1 MDNYKEIL
9 NSLNEPL
16 ISNESISVF
25 HKIFVKY
32 TSHPYFK
39 YSFDLLETLCNK
51 TNYDNKKRLLHMAL
65 TYLTIILYNSGNTIY
80 ISNFDTMILCC
91 FNLGIKAIE
100 NQKCIPCLN
109 KLKKIYKE
117 KYINYQKEEIVRVE
131 LICIKLLNYK
141 INILTVYDC
150 LYYLLNKNKY
160 LLELATKELENQL
173 MNKIKENIYKKPLD
187 LANEIIFNLK
197 NKNEKIEYPK
207 LLKRK
212 IVPKFQHININNKQ
226 FDNKSVKNSSNSY
239 NKNHLSNHM
248 NSNNILSSNKKTS
261 PIYSH
266 QNKYSN
272 IINHINKNKSNIFNM
287 PISLV
292 LPSPG
297 SNFYNYG
304 KNKNKKNITRNIVF
318 GSSRI
323 INSFTNLDIELN
335 NSPGNKTNCESSSPC
350 GSEGISSY
358 IKHNNSG
365 NNLTKNSSNG
375 NVFKKPCLCKKN
387 IKTFFGTNKKD
398 HNRNINDFNGSQ
410 EYLFGD
416 SPHKILKDKIANK
429 YFLNTFYYEKEYEN
443 NHSKNRIIN
452 IH

>member
-16 ISNESISVF
+16 ILSEPISDL

-51 TNYDNKKRLLHMAL
+51 TNYDNKKRLLHMAF
-65 TYLTIILYNSGNTIY
+65 TYLTIILYNSGNNVY

-91 FNLGIKAIE
+91 FNLGIKTIE
-100 NQKCIPCLN
+100 NQKYIPCLN

-141 INILTVYDC
+141 INILTAYDC

-160 LLELATKELENQL
+160 LLDLATKELENQL
-173 MNKIKENIYKKPLD
+173 VNNIKENIYKKPLN
-187 LANEIIFNLK
+187 LAKDIIINIK

-207 LLKRK
+207 LIKRK
-212 IVPKFQHININNKQ
+212 IVPKFHHINFNNKQ
-226 FDNKSVKNSSNSY
+226 FDNRSVKNSSSSY
-239 NKNHLSNHM
+239 NKNHLSSHM
-248 NSNNILSSNKKTS
+248 NSNNILSSNKKNS
-261 PIYSH
+261 PIYFH
-266 QNKYSN
+266 QNKFSN
-272 IINHINKNKSNIFNM
+272 IISHISKNKSNIFNM
-287 PISLV
+287 PISLL
-292 LPSPG
+292 LPNPG
-297 SNFYNYG
+297 SNFYKYG
-304 KNKNKKNITRNIVF
+304 KNRSKKSLTRNIVF
-318 GSSRI
+318 GSSRF
-323 INSFTNLDIELN
+323 INSSTNLDIELN
-335 NSPGNKTNCESSSPC
+335 NSPGTKTNCESSSPC
-350 GSEGISSY
+350 GSDGISSY

-375 NVFKKPCLCKKN
+375 NVFKKPCLSKKN
-387 IKTFFGTNKKD
+387 IKTFFGTSKKN
-398 HNRNINDFNGSQ
+398 HNGKNYDINGSQ
-410 EYLFGD
+410 EYLFD
-416 SPHKILKDKIANK
+416 VSPQKNFEDNITNK
-429 YFLNTFYYEKEYEN
+429 CFLNTFYYEKEYEN
-443 NHSKNRIIN
+443 NQNKNRGIN

>member
-9 NSLNEPL
+9 NSLNGPL
-16 ISNESISVF
+16 ILNEPISDL

-65 TYLTIILYNSGNTIY
+65 AYLTIILYNSGNSVY

-91 FNLGIKAIE
+91 FNLGIKTIE
-100 NQKCIPCLN
+100 NQKYIPCLN

-141 INILTVYDC
+141 INVLTVYDC

-160 LLELATKELENQL
+160 LLDLATKELENQL
-173 MNKIKENIYKKPLD
+173 MNNIKENIYKKPLD
-187 LANEIIFNLK
+187 LANEIIINLK
-197 NKNEKIEYPK
+197 NKNDKIDYPK

-212 IVPKFQHININNKQ
+212 IVPKFQQINITNKK
-226 FDNKSVKNSSNSY
+226 FDNKSVKNSNNSY
-239 NKNHLSNHM
+239 IKNYLSNHM
-248 NSNNILSSNKKTS
+248 NANNILSSNKKNS

-272 IINHINKNKSNIFNM
+272 IISHINKNKSNIYNM

-292 LPSPG
+292 LPNPG

-304 KNKNKKNITRNIVF
+304 KNKNKKSITRNIVF
-318 GSSRI
+318 GSSRV

-358 IKHNNSG
+358 IKYNKSG

-387 IKTFFGTNKKD
+387 IKTFFGINKKN
-398 HNRNINDFNGSQ
+398 HNGNSNDFNGSQ

-416 SPHKILKDKIANK
+416 SPLKILKEKIPNK
-429 YFLNTFYYEKEYEN
+429 YFLDTFYYEKEYEN
-443 NHSKNRIIN
+443 NQSKNRVIN

>member
-9 NSLNEPL
+9 TSLNEPL
-16 ISNESISVF
+16 ISNKPISDL

-51 TNYDNKKRLLHMAL
+51 TNYDNKKRLLHKAI

-100 NQKCIPCLN
+100 NQKYIPCLN

-117 KYINYQKEEIVRVE
+117 KYINYQKEEIVKVE

-141 INILTVYDC
+141 INILTAYDC

-160 LLELATKELENQL
+160 LLELATKELENKL
-173 MNKIKENIYKKPLD
+173 VNNIKENICKKPLD
-187 LANEIIFNLK
+187 IANEIIINLK
-197 NKNEKIEYPK
+197 NKNEKMEYPK

-248 NSNNILSSNKKTS
+248 IEKNILSSNKKNS

-272 IINHINKNKSNIFNM
+272 IISHISKNKSNIFNM

-292 LPSPG
+292 LPHAG
-297 SNFYNYG
+297 SNFCNYG
-304 KNKNKKNITRNIVF
+304 KNKAKKSITRNIVF
-318 GSSRI
+318 GSSRV

-335 NSPGNKTNCESSSPC
+335 SSPGNKTNCESSSPC
-350 GSEGISSY
+350 GSDGISSY
-358 IKHNNSG
+358 IMHNNSG
-365 NNLTKNSSNG
+365 NNLIKNSSNR

-387 IKTFFGTNKKD
+387 IKTFFGTKKK
-398 HNRNINDFNGSQ
+398 S
-410 EYLFGD
+410 
-416 SPHKILKDKIANK
+416 
-429 YFLNTFYYEKEYEN
+429 
-443 NHSKNRIIN
+443 
-452 IH
+452 

>member
-91 FNLGIKAIE
+91 FNLGIKTIE

-160 LLELATKELENQL
+160 LLELTTKELENQL

-272 IINHINKNKSNIFNM
+272 IISHISKNKSNIFNM

-297 SNFYNYG
+297 SIYNYG

-365 NNLTKNSSNG
+365 NNLTKNSSKG

-398 HNRNINDFNGSQ
+398 HNGNINEFKGSQ

-416 SPHKILKDKIANK
+416 SPQKILKDNIPNK
-429 YFLNTFYYEKEYEN
+429 CFLNTFYYEKEYEN

>member
-9 NSLNEPL
+9 NSLNEPI
-16 ISNESISVF
+16 ISNEPISVF

-91 FNLGIKAIE
+91 FNLGIKTIE

-187 LANEIIFNLK
+187 LANEIIINLK

-272 IINHINKNKSNIFNM
+272 IISHISKNKSNIFNM

-297 SNFYNYG
+297 SIYNYG

-335 NSPGNKTNCESSSPC
+335 NSPGTKTNCESSSPC

-358 IKHNNSG
+358 IKHDNSG

-416 SPHKILKDKIANK
+416 SLQKILKDKIANK
-429 YFLNTFYYEKEYEN
+429 FF
-443 NHSKNRIIN
+443 
-452 IH
+452 

>member
-9 NSLNEPL
+9 NSLNDPL
-16 ISNESISVF
+16 ILNEPISDL

-51 TNYDNKKRLLHMAL
+51 TNYDNKKRLLHMSL
-65 TYLTIILYNSGNTIY
+65 TYLTKILFNSGNTIY

-91 FNLGIKAIE
+91 FNLGIKTIE

-117 KYINYQKEEIVRVE
+117 KYINYQKEEIVKVE

-212 IVPKFQHININNKQ
+212 IVPKLKHININSKQ
-226 FDNKSVKNSSNSY
+226 FDIKSVKNSSSSY
-239 NKNHLSNHM
+239 NKNHLTNHM
-248 NSNNILSSNKKTS
+248 NSNKILTSNKKNS
-261 PIYSH
+261 QVYSH
-266 QNKYSN
+266 QDKYSN
-272 IINHINKNKSNIFNM
+272 IISHISKNKSNIFNM

-292 LPSPG
+292 LPNPG
-297 SNFYNYG
+297 SNFYNYE
-304 KNKNKKNITRNIVF
+304 KNKNKKSLTRNMAF
-318 GSSRI
+318 SSSRF
-323 INSFTNLDIELN
+323 INSFTNLNIELN
-335 NSPGNKTNCESSSPC
+335 NSPGKKTNCESSSPC

-358 IKHNNSG
+358 IMHNNSG
-365 NNLTKNSSNG
+365 NNLIKNSSNG
-375 NVFKKPCLCKKN
+375 NVFKKPRLCKKN
-387 IKTFFGTNKKD
+387 IKTFFGSYKKN
-398 HNRNINDFNGSQ
+398 HNGNNNDFNGSQ

-416 SPHKILKDKIANK
+416 SPQKILKEIIPNK
-429 YFLNTFYYEKEYEN
+429 CFLNTFYYEKEYEN
-443 NHSKNRIIN
+443 NQSKNRGIN

>member
-9 NSLNEPL
+9 NSLNGPL
-16 ISNESISVF
+16 ILNEPISDL

-65 TYLTIILYNSGNTIY
+65 AYLTIILYNSGNTVY

-91 FNLGIKAIE
+91 FNLGIKTIE
-100 NQKCIPCLN
+100 NQKYIPCLN

-141 INILTVYDC
+141 INVLTVYDC

-160 LLELATKELENQL
+160 LLDLATKELENQL
-173 MNKIKENIYKKPLD
+173 MNNIKENIYKKPLD
-187 LANEIIFNLK
+187 LANEIIINLK
-197 NKNEKIEYPK
+197 NKNDKIDYPK

-212 IVPKFQHININNKQ
+212 IVPKFQQINITNKK
-226 FDNKSVKNSSNSY
+226 FDNKSVKNSNNSY
-239 NKNHLSNHM
+239 IKNYLSNHM
-248 NSNNILSSNKKTS
+248 NANNILSSNKKNS

-272 IINHINKNKSNIFNM
+272 IISHINKNKSNIYNM

-292 LPSPG
+292 LPNPG

-304 KNKNKKNITRNIVF
+304 KNKNKKSITRNIVF
-318 GSSRI
+318 GSSRV

-358 IKHNNSG
+358 IKYNKSG

-387 IKTFFGTNKKD
+387 IKTFFGINKKN
-398 HNRNINDFNGSQ
+398 HNGNSNDFNGSQ

-416 SPHKILKDKIANK
+416 SPLKILKEKIPNK
-429 YFLNTFYYEKEYEN
+429 YFLDTFYYEKEYEN
-443 NHSKNRIIN
+443 NQSKNRVIN